1 MFHVLWYDSIEW
13 RLKEADSRSA
23 TPCGLWGPKI
33 YPIHRNSPL
42 VPILREVN
50 PFHALWPYFYKIIL
64 ILLSYL
70 CMHFSRRR
78 SEDNT
83 EIEVLLRWKY
93 FDVKENEQLLK
104 DSCTLSCGNVKNLP
118 PPFPSFLAP
127 SVSGSVKLVE
137 YRLDYA
143 ALYFRTSQCLF
154 VVVDKELNGLSN
166 NG

>member
-1 MFHVLWYDSIEW
+1 M
-13 RLKEADSRSA
+13 
-23 TPCGLWGPKI
+23 
-33 YPIHRNSPL
+33 
-42 VPILREVN
+42 
-50 PFHALWPYFYKIIL
+50 
-64 ILLSYL
+64 
-70 CMHFSRRR
+70 
-78 SEDNT
+78 
-83 EIEVLLRWKY
+83 
-93 FDVKENEQLLK
+93 KENEQLLK
-104 DSCTLSCGNVKNLP
+104 DSCTLLCGNVKNLP